1 MQKKDYA
8 KTTKNCVQRKTCS
21 KIMSKQPTTIHF
33 FGDANDGTN
42 NYAQITNHNSFIWWH
57 DDATQTNNK
66 IQQTIM

>member
-42 NYAQITNHNSFIWWH
+42 NYAQITNHNSFI
-57 DDATQTNNK
+57 
-66 IQQTIM
+66 